1 MANWG
6 GHWTRGDE
14 QWPRGVLAGTKG
26 QRTRAVAPL
35 AGPRPSPLLAHA
47 TMPCFPLRFPSRTP
61 HDKKKSRRRGAWSS
75 SLRYPLS
82 AGSPP
87 RPRPTATLAATRIVP
102 ALRAGPQQLRAL
114 GERPKT
120 ARSRRSRERDLRAL
134 RQTAMASGQRPI
146 ASAED
151 LAHGRTY
158 QPHEQHR
165 AW

>member
-1 MANWG
+1 MSSGQGACWRVG
-6 GHWTRGDE
+6 RY
-14 QWPRGVLAGTKG
+14 KG
-26 QRTRAVAPL
+26 ATHSRCCSTSRPTPL
-35 AGPRPSPLLAHA
+35 SPFGPRDHALLPSSF
-47 TMPCFPLRFPSRTP
+47 PCPYSARQ
-61 HDKKKSRRRGAWSS
+61 KKSRRRGAWSS
-75 SLRYPLS
+75 SLRHPLS

-114 GERPKT
+114 GERPQT
-120 ARSRRSRERDLRAL
+120 ARFRRSRERDLRAL

-151 LAHGRTY
+151 LAHVRTY
-158 QPHEQHR
+158 QPHEQYR